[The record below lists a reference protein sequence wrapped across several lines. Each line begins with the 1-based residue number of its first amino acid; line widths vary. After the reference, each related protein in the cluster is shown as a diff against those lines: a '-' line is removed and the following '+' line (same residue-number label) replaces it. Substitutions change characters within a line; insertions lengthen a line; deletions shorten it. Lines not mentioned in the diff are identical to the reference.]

1 MPTYRAAVPRRRGP
15 GRPRLGVVAREVTL
29 LPQHWEWLARQAGGA
44 SMALRGL
51 VEQASRKASCDD
63 RAQGV
68 SIGDEA

>member
-1 MPTYRAAVPRRRGP
+1 
-15 GRPRLGVVAREVTL
+15 
-29 LPQHWEWLARQAGGA
+29 
-44 SMALRGL
+44 MALRGL